1 MRGEVRREGGQDMKG
16 QRGPTNERERSWQG
30 EEGRHWGGVV
40 EEWKEVKWK
49 RGGEM
54 GAKE

>member
-1 MRGEVRREGGQDMKG
+1 VRSDGKGGQDMKG
-16 QRGPTNERERSWQG
+16 QRGPTNERERSGQG